1 MRKEELVILKYIN
14 EYKQLPKQQ
23 VYDHFQKVNFV
34 KRLFFRKRSAERY
47 SDTSIYGCL
56 WYLQVDYDYIRESS
70 DETMLTITDRGEI
83 EAYSYV
89 IELHEIWKNRI
100 VGFVFGVL
108 TTVVATGC
116 TMLIKFAIGLL

>member
-1 MRKEELVILKYIN
+1 
-14 EYKQLPKQQ
+14 
-23 VYDHFQKVNFV
+23 
-34 KRLFFRKRSAERY
+34 
-47 SDTSIYGCL
+47 
-56 WYLQVDYDYIRESS
+56 
-70 DETMLTITDRGEI
+70 MLTITDRGEI

-100 VGFVFGVL
+100 IGFVFGVL